1 MKLKRESY
9 PDRIRRIAQE
19 LSHMQNMYGA
29 DHSAEKLRAIA
40 DELERN
46 MKKTQRR
53 MSIGRIKGVFP

>member
-19 LSHMQNMYGA
+19 LNQMQYLYGA
-29 DHSAEKLRAIA
+29 DLSAEKFRRIA

-46 MKKTQRR
+46 MKK
-53 MSIGRIKGVFP
+53 SLPKKV

>member
-19 LSHMQNMYGA
+19 LSQMRNLYGA
-29 DHSAEKLRAIA
+29 DHSSEKLLRIA

-46 MKKTQRR
+46 MKKALP
-53 MSIGRIKGVFP
+53 KKV